1 MKHVMNFL
9 NKTIKGGIFFIV
21 PITLLVI
28 LFGKVF
34 QVLKPIAQRIS
45 GVIDQGQERVF
56 DLSYIIT
63 IVLLFLICFIFGLAA
78 ASAFGKAFVRWIE
91 DNILVIVPG
100 YQLIK
105 NAGQAAIGLD
115 DTKNFPVVLVPVD
128 GWMIAFL
135 IESISNDELVVFV
148 PGSPN
153 PWSGNVLIF
162 NKSEIKE
169 TSMTQKE
176 ALGFL
181 KQTGMGLQDLKK
193 TNN

>member
-1 MKHVMNFL
+1 MV
-9 NKTIKGGIFFIV
+9 
-21 PITLLVI
+21 
-28 LFGKVF
+28 
-34 QVLKPIAQRIS
+34 
-45 GVIDQGQERVF
+45 
-56 DLSYIIT
+56 
-63 IVLLFLICFIFGLAA
+63 A

-115 DTKNFPVVLVPVD
+115 ASKNFPVVLVPVD

-135 IESISNDELVVFV
+135 IDSLADNEIVVFV

-162 NKSEIKE
+162 QKSEVKE

-176 ALGFL
+176 ALGFSNRQEL
-181 KQTGMGLQDLKK
+181 VCRT
-193 TNN
+193 